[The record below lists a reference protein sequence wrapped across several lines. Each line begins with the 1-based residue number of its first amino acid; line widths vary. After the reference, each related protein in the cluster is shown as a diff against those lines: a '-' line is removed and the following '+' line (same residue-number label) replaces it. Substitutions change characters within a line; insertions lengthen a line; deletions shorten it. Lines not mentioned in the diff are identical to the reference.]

1 MTGESDH
8 MAKDSYD
15 ICMKRFEEDQM
26 NDRAKGDK
34 AGHTKTAHSLHE
46 IPSPMLMSGTS
57 ISEGDGL
64 MICTV
69 VGDSSAIGIIR
80 KTLQAD
86 DQETPL

>member
-1 MTGESDH
+1 
-8 MAKDSYD
+8 
-15 ICMKRFEEDQM
+15 
-26 NDRAKGDK
+26 
-34 AGHTKTAHSLHE
+34 
-46 IPSPMLMSGTS
+46 MSGTS

>member
-1 MTGESDH
+1 
-8 MAKDSYD
+8 
-15 ICMKRFEEDQM
+15 M
-26 NDRAKGDK
+26 NELAKGAK
-34 AGHTKTAHSLHE
+34 AGYTKTAHSLHE

-64 MICTV
+64 MLCTV

-80 KTLQAD
+80 KTLQAE